1 MIQLAPGE
9 EGKFFYYLT
18 LLIGMAL
25 LGIYFWIIATAVL
38 APQNV
43 FFQLVLII
51 SGILLVASA
60 FGFVAANTRSS
71 RVTLTMVS
79 GIIAGVHSYLIFA
92 LFELLMSVIL
102 FAWMALGLLIAFAA
116 FNWIYE

>member
-1 MIQLAPGE
+1 MG
-9 EGKFFYYLT
+9 
-18 LLIGMAL
+18 L

-38 APQNV
+38 TPQNV
-43 FFQLVLII
+43 FFHWVLIM
-51 SGILLVASA
+51 SGILLIASA

-79 GIIAGVHSYLIFA
+79 GILAGIHSYLIFV
-92 LFELLMSVIL
+92 LFELLMSAIL

-116 FNWIYE
+116 FNWIYK